1 MQQPLSDIERRILQ
15 VIDEE
20 GVIRGSVLR
29 RRARVENPAELLEA
43 VLKLLD
49 QRLIAV
55 SGGVAD
61 ERSMQEAYFSP
72 VPSTRGLVKEAV
84 SKR

>member
-1 MQQPLSDIERRILQ
+1 MQPPLSDIERSILQ

-29 RRARVENPAELLEA
+29 RRARIEEADKMLEA
-43 VLKLLD
+43 VRNLLE

-55 SGGVAD
+55 SGGVSD

-72 VPSTRGLVKEAV
+72 VPSTRALVKEAYT
-84 SKR
+84 KR